1 MFCKHMTAQIL
12 DGKAVAEKL
21 IAECQAKAAALHPT
35 LAVILV
41 GEDPASAVYVRNKKL
56 ACEKAGIRSLS
67 YEYPA
72 DISEME
78 LLGKIQE
85 LNSDPEVTGFIV
97 QLPLPKH
104 ISEPL
109 VIRAIDPKKDVDGF
123 HAYNI
128 GKMFLSKDFEDLPP
142 ATPSG
147 IIRLLDEYRIDPK
160 GKEAVV
166 VGRSNIVGK
175 PISTMLLNRSATV
188 TTCHSKTQDLAVHT
202 RRADI
207 LIVAVGIADLI
218 TADMVKDGVVVVDA
232 GMNRLDSGKLVGD
245 VDFDGVVE
253 KASYIT
259 PVPGGVG
266 RMTVASLI
274 VNTVHAA
281 ERQQGG

>member
-1 MFCKHMTAQIL
+1 MTAQIL
-12 DGKAVAEKL
+12 DGKALAAE
-21 IAECQAKAAALHPT
+21 IVAECQQKAASLSPT

-41 GEDPASAVYVRNKKL
+41 GDDPASAIYVRNKKL
-56 ACEKAGIRSLS
+56 ACERAGINSLS
-67 YEYPA
+67 FEYPA
-72 DISEME
+72 TISEAE
-78 LLGKIQE
+78 LLAKIAE
-85 LNSDPEVTGFIV
+85 LNADPKVSGFIV

-123 HAYNI
+123 HAYNL
-128 GKMFLSKDFEDLPP
+128 GKMFLSKDFEDLAP

-147 IIRLLDEYRIDPK
+147 IIRLLEKYKINPA

-188 TTCHSKTQDLAVHT
+188 TTCHSKTADLKAHT
-202 RRADI
+202 ISADI
-207 LIVAVGIADLI
+207 LIVAVGIAHLI
-218 TADMVKDGVVVVDA
+218 TADMVKPGAVVVDA
-232 GMNRLDSGKLVGD
+232 GMNRLESGKLVGD
-245 VDFDGVVE
+245 VDFEAVAE

-266 RMTVASLI
+266 PMTIACLI
-274 VNTVHAA
+274 ANTIRAA
-281 ERQQGG
+281 ERQGGEE

>member
-1 MFCKHMTAQIL
+1 MPAQIL
-12 DGKAVAEKL
+12 DGKTLAAKIV
-21 IAECQAKAAALHPT
+21 AECQQKAAQLSPT
-35 LAVILV
+35 LAVVVV
-41 GEDPASAVYVRNKKL
+41 GDDAASAVYVKNKKI

-67 YEYPA
+67 FEYPA
-72 DISEME
+72 KTTEAE
-78 LLGKIQE
+78 LLAKIAE
-85 LNSDPEVTGFIV
+85 LNANPQITGFIV

-123 HAYNI
+123 HAYNL

-147 IIRLLDEYRIDPK
+147 IIRLLEEYNIDLA
-160 GKEAVV
+160 GKEAVI

-188 TTCHSKTQDLAVHT
+188 TTCHSKTKDLKAHT
-202 RRADI
+202 LRADI
-207 LIVAVGIADLI
+207 LIVAVGIAHLI
-218 TADMVKDGVVVVDA
+218 TADMVKDGAVVVDA
-232 GMNRLDSGKLVGD
+232 GMNRLEDGKLVGD
-245 VDFDGVVE
+245 VDFDAVAE

-266 RMTVASLI
+266 PMTVASLI
-274 VNTVHAA
+274 ANTIRAA
-281 ERQQGG
+281 ERQVADIS